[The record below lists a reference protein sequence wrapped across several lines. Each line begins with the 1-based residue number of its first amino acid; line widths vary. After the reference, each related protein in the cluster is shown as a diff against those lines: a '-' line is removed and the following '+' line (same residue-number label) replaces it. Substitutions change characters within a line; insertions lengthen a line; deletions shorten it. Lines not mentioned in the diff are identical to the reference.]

1 MFGILSLSGDF
12 RTLPGPNHL
21 EAVVRLPD
29 PAMVDPTTQA
39 SPNPLP
45 HTPSPLVAT
54 PKHPLP
60 HTPSPLVATPKHLL
74 PHIPSPLV
82 ATLIP
87 SRTLLVEGMGATLH
101 LLPELT
107 LNYGAGSR

>member
-54 PKHPLP
+54 PKHLLP
-60 HTPSPLVATPKHLL
+60 HTL
-74 PHIPSPLV
+74 SPLV

>member
-45 HTPSPLVAT
+45 HTL
-54 PKHPLP
+54 
-60 HTPSPLVATPKHLL
+60 
-74 PHIPSPLV
+74 SPLV